1 MDALVRGCSR
11 VCAAHRQARA
21 TMTPSL
27 REQRAEKRK
36 QEILEAALLV
46 MTEDGYNNAS
56 LDRIAERALLTRVG
70 LYKHFKD
77 KAALVTAL
85 RAHKL
90 LELAARVEAAIA
102 AVDGLEAQ
110 VTAVVRE
117 TVAYQTQNTGFFRVL
132 FASSFSHEL
141 AADTSLKP
149 YLYAVARVF
158 EALPKAKRRGLEPL
172 DYAGLLAGLA
182 FEPSV
187 KRAFVPLQSDY
198 VPPPQLVEAIARI
211 FLHGILG

>member
-1 MDALVRGCSR
+1 MMP
-11 VCAAHRQARA
+11 
-21 TMTPSL
+21 TL
-27 REQRAEKRK
+27 REKRAEKRK
-36 QEILEAALLV
+36 QEILEAALEV

-70 LYKHFKD
+70 LYKDFKD

-90 LELAARVEAAIA
+90 LELAKRVETAIA
-102 AVDGLEAQ
+102 AGKGLEAQ

-117 TVAYQTQNTGFFRVL
+117 TIAYQTENTGFFRVL

-141 AADTSLKP
+141 SADTSLKP
-149 YLYAVARVF
+149 YLYAVAKVF
-158 EALPKAKRRGLEPL
+158 EGLPKSKRRGLEPI

-187 KRAFVPLQSDY
+187 KRAFVPLEPDV
-198 VPPPQLVEAIARI
+198 VPPPHLVEAIARI